1 MDAAATEARSG
12 ATLVI
17 HTRVRAGREADFARW
32 QRDVAAAA
40 AAVPGFLEQI
50 VMPPRA
56 PAHGDWVILQWFAS
70 SAAALAWLESE
81 ARRALVTQ
89 ARTMVD
95 GPDDVHIVD
104 EASAEAGG
112 APASAVITTRIKP
125 GTEASYRAWEHRIA
139 AVLAKTPGFQG
150 YRFEPPVPGAQDRWV
165 VVVRFDSEARL
176 QAWLRSPERHA
187 LLAEVA
193 PFAEGLDAHLVRSG
207 FDQWFAR
214 EEHGGAAPAAWKMSM
229 LVLLL
234 LYPIVF
240 LLDTFAVPPLAR
252 RGSPLWLTLF
262 LSNVTCVVLLGV
274 LVPRVARRFDWW
286 LVPAA
291 PGRRVDL
298 AGVAALLGL
307 YGASLVT
314 FAWLSHR

>member
-1 MDAAATEARSG
+1 MDAAATSG

-17 HTRVRAGREADFARW
+17 HTRVRPGREADFARW
-32 QRDVAAAA
+32 QRDVGDAA
-40 AAVPGFLEQI
+40 AAVPGFVEQV

-70 SAAALAWLESE
+70 SAAAVAWLESD
-81 ARRALVTQ
+81 ARRALVAR
-89 ARTMVD
+89 ARTLVD

-104 EASAEAGG
+104 EAGAEAGG
-112 APASAVITTRIKP
+112 APASAVITTRLKP
-125 GTEASYRAWEHRIA
+125 GAEASYRAWEHRIA

-150 YRFEPPVPGAQDRWV
+150 YRFEPPVAGTQDRWV
-165 VVVRFDSEARL
+165 VVVRFDSDASL

-187 LLAEVA
+187 LLAEAA
-193 PFAEGLDAHLVRSG
+193 PFSERLDARSVRSG

-214 EEHGGAAPAAWKMSM
+214 EERGGAAPAAWKMSM

-252 RGSPLWLTLF
+252 AGSPLWLTLF
-262 LSNVTCVVLLGV
+262 CSNVTCVVLLGV
-274 LVPRVARRFDWW
+274 LVPRIARRFDWW
-286 LVPAA
+286 LVPAT
-291 PGRRVDL
+291 PGRRVDA
-298 AGVAALLGL
+298 AGVAALVAL
-307 YGASLVT
+307 YGATLAT
-314 FAWLSHR
+314 FAWMSQR